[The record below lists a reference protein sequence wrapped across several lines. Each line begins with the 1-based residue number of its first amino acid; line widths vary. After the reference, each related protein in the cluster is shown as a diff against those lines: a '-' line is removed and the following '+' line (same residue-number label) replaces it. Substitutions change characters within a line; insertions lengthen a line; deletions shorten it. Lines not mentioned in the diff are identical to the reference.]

1 MGQVPWYP
9 QAEMGM
15 TAADPETSTPSTQ
28 LIQGLTP
35 KTELRLC
42 TWAGSVG
49 GRSQLK
55 PFRVVKVDECTQGS
69 GNQNEFLLR
78 LCQWVSHIT
87 ITYSQGTRP
96 LPCLCISNSFIQRS
110 QLQDLAPPSSCCC
123 SRGKFVQLISREGCY
138 LLTSLTSTGQ
148 TRMCDQCSCWRQQLI
163 QRPLLNGTQL
173 RLLWLGI
180 PMSMLQC
187 SCWALLQGTMRDLQD

>member
-49 GRSQLK
+49 GRT
-55 PFRVVKVDECTQGS
+55 DAE
-69 GNQNEFLLR
+69 
-78 LCQWVSHIT
+78 
-87 ITYSQGTRP
+87 
-96 LPCLCISNSFIQRS
+96 
-110 QLQDLAPPSSCCC
+110 A
-123 SRGKFVQLISREGCY
+123 
-138 LLTSLTSTGQ
+138 
-148 TRMCDQCSCWRQQLI
+148 
-163 QRPLLNGTQL
+163 
-173 RLLWLGI
+173 
-180 PMSMLQC
+180 
-187 SCWALLQGTMRDLQD
+187 

>member
-28 LIQGLTP
+28 VIQGLTP

-55 PFRVVKVDECTQGS
+55 LFRVVKVDECTQGS

-78 LCQWVSHIT
+78 LCQRVSHIT
-87 ITYSQGTRP
+87 ITYSQDTRP

-110 QLQDLAPPSSCCC
+110 HLQDLAPPFSCCC

-148 TRMCDQCSCWRQQLI
+148 TRMCDQCSC
-163 QRPLLNGTQL
+163 
-173 RLLWLGI
+173 
-180 PMSMLQC
+180 
-187 SCWALLQGTMRDLQD
+187 